1 MAAARK
7 KAKVKGKGKAKAKR
21 AASRRRRYL
30 SDRMEAVGAVEGDSF
45 HDAWIGLEPTF
56 QTKECVELYAQLE
69 DDEQAYFEHPHMIG
83 TVKQVGDDMVERYRR
98 ALQQQEPWALFSK
111 VDVEEGKD
119 DWDLFTKKLTF
130 TMPGAAEPFQ
140 LQLGMDPATFELS
153 MRPLPLAWLYDE
165 RFVRFLDA
173 IVYEVPQQRGCS
185 TSLLNGGGQ
194 FHISA
199 KTMLTGSL
207 LCDDLATRLSH
218 PELSTW
224 IMDWPNCDGRSFRA
238 TPLRFRA
245 FCDVVERYRRGAFH
259 PEATG
264 VPTVETA
271 YFDHWPDLPDAP
283 PRGLVNRVG
292 GPRGDKIAV
301 FQTNFAFGR
310 AVKQNAQRVQP
321 GYWQLQHPHDDGYR
335 PDQIMRYSETNLA
348 RLQII
353 GELHVKK
360 DVPLLPDEAFEL
372 DAPLEP
378 RMLHQGAS
386 YEIRAQ
392 ASKRSAK
399 DYVDAVLLDVHAW
412 RWLRAHPGVDVA
424 PSLLQDQLL
433 IDAER
438 TVAKHAGQPVLDQL
452 RKESRAKNEAD
463 SFGRVRSDFVEPET
477 LFWAA
482 WRALPARAQ
491 AAIAREAITGFVE
504 RVENAASMD
513 PRGAPSDP
521 MDVHRHRVHP
531 LLWEA
536 LAADARAKRPGDV
549 VGRELRAYRAKQDLY
564 AARRPP
570 WSQVESEQPPWVLP

>member
-1 MAAARK
+1 MGPAK
-7 KAKVKGKGKAKAKR
+7 KRR
-21 AASRRRRYL
+21 APRATKKPVRRRRNL
-30 SDRMEAVGAVEGDSF
+30 PAKIAAVGAVEGDSF
-45 HDAWIGLEPTF
+45 DDAWIGLEPTF
-56 QTKECVELYAQLE
+56 QTKECVELFTKLE
-69 DDEQAYFEHPHMIG
+69 DREEEYFAHPHMVG
-83 TVKQVGDDMVERYRR
+83 TVRDVGDDMAARYRR
-98 ALQQQEPWALFSK
+98 ALLANEPWALFSK

-119 DWDLFTKKLTF
+119 DWNLFTKKLSF
-130 TMPGAAEPFQ
+130 TMDGAREPFE

-153 MRPLPLAWLYDE
+153 MRPLPLAWLYDD
-165 RFVRFLDA
+165 RFVRFLDEL
-173 IVYEVPQQRGCS
+173 VFEVPQARRCS

-199 KTMLTGSL
+199 KTLLTGSL

-224 IMDWPNCDGRSFRA
+224 IMDWPNCDGRAFRA
-238 TPLRFRA
+238 TKARFAA
-245 FCDVVERYRRGAFH
+245 FRDLVERYRGGAFH
-259 PEATG
+259 PEAMG

-271 YFDHWPDLPDAP
+271 YFDHWPDLPDR
-283 PRGLVNRVG
+283 PRPGLVNRVG
-292 GPRGDKIAV
+292 GPRGDRTAV

-310 AVKQNAQRVQP
+310 AVKMKAQRVHP

-360 DVPLLPDEAFEL
+360 DVPLRPDEAFEL

-392 ASKRSAK
+392 MSKRSAK

-412 RWLRAHPGVDVA
+412 RWLRDNPGVAVA

-433 IDAER
+433 VDAER
-438 TVAKHAGQPVLDQL
+438 TVKKHAGQKVLDAL
-452 RKESRAKNEAD
+452 RKEAREKNERE

-482 WRALPARAQ
+482 WHALPPRAK
-491 AAIAREAITGFVE
+491 AAIAREAIEGFVE
-504 RVENAASMD
+504 RVENAATKD
-513 PRGAPSDP
+513 PRGAPSDAMEP
-521 MDVHRHRVHP
+521 HRHRVHP
-531 LLWEA
+531 LLWDA
-536 LAADARAKRPGDV
+536 LSTDARAKRTNDV
-549 VGRELRAYRAKQDLY
+549 AGRELCAYRAKEDVY

-570 WSQVESEQPPWVLP
+570 WSQVETEVPPWEAA